1 MKKDYVSVLQNAT
14 IKTIA
19 EKLKRT
25 SAQCILR
32 YLIQRNIVVIPKSV
46 TPARINSNYDVGIWL
61 WHYIYKKKSF
71 WKIIKY

>member
-1 MKKDYVSVLQNAT
+1 MKKDYISVLQNAT

-46 TPARINSNYDVGIWL
+46 TPARIKSNMDVSIGPKHWF
-61 WHYIYKKKSF
+61 YKKKSV
-71 WKIIKY
+71 